1 MRVSPIG
8 CVPLLFAL
16 ALVPALPVFGQ
27 PAAPGTTEIEPI
39 SSLKTPA
46 SPAFTLL
53 GIEPAS
59 VERPGAPSDFA
70 VTLIDHAKEP
80 ASFKNFAI
88 EFGPYWLARHSS
100 LTWQDDIKRNV
111 VQSITRTATISAA
124 TAQTT
129 TTPATTGLG
138 MGLRTLLW
146 SGALSQNTQDA
157 IKKLA
162 DSLSVQGATFLALMY
177 KGGRGELDL
186 ALKNGTLSPDKYDEA
201 KRALMETVLKS
212 PEFAKATRSAT
223 DPIVSREGFTL
234 DVAVA
239 STWDFPG
246 NNWESRRFR
255 KWGAWTTSGWQSGG
269 WTTLGVLRYIHDG
282 QVAAET
288 NAIEAGA
295 RGIYSTD
302 QSALSLEY
310 LHRTV
315 RKAAVERKHRLVA
328 IVEHRL
334 GEGTWLTASFG
345 RDRTRADSP
354 GTLIAQLG
362 IALNLSRDRYKF

>member
-1 MRVSPIG
+1 
-8 CVPLLFAL
+8 LLFAL

-177 KGGRGELDL
+177 KGGLGELDL

-223 DPIVSREGFTL
+223 DLIVSREGFTL

-255 KWGAWTTSGWQSGG
+255 KWGAWTTSGWQAGG